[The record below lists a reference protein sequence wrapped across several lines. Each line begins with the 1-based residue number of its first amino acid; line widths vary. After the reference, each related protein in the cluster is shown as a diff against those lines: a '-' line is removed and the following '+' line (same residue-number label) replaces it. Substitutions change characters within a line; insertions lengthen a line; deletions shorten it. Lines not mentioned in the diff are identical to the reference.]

1 MIKISLISVFPR
13 MKLHH
18 DGKVIAFNKGVATAE
33 FADEKSA
40 QRLIDEIKTS
50 PALRPYV
57 RVAGAEGVARAIAAH
72 SQQQGGVQTGAV
84 DGAGSLPSMATPA
97 DPTSQAS
104 LFKDAG
110 QAPEGQANEANEANA
125 PAGDTPSVQESAPES
140 SEPAGDSAPLAKPN
154 KPAIN
159 FTKASN

>member
-84 DGAGSLPSMATPA
+84 DGAGSLPNVTPPA
-97 DPTSQAS
+97 DPTSQAN

-110 QAPEGQANEANEANA
+110 QAPEGQAPEANE
-125 PAGDTPSVQESAPES
+125 PSGQEPAPES
-140 SEPAGDSAPLAKPN
+140 SDSAPLAKPN

>member
-1 MIKISLISVFPR
+1 MIKISLISIFPR

-18 DGKVIAFNKGVATAE
+18 EGKVIAFNKGVATVE
-33 FADEKSA
+33 FADQAAA
-40 QRLIDEIKTS
+40 QRLINEIKTS
-50 PALRPYV
+50 PSLLPYV
-57 RVAGAEGVARAIAAH
+57 RIAGADGVARAIEAH

-84 DGAGSLPSMATPA
+84 DGAGSLPNMVTPP
-97 DPTSQAS
+97 DPTSQAN

-110 QAPEGQANEANEANA
+110 QAPAGQASEASE
-125 PAGDTPSVQESAPES
+125 PAGDEANGQESAPES
-140 SEPAGDSAPLAKPN
+140 SDANDATPLAKPN